1 MSPHFVSLIAPAKLT
16 LSLRVTGIRKDGFHL
31 IDAEM
36 VTLELADELTVDT
49 SRTGLEIT
57 GKFADDLAS
66 PTSAQSA
73 TTQNATTSANVNL
86 VVRALQLANRQ
97 AHISITKNIPSGG
110 GLGGGSADAAA
121 ILRWAGFTDLA
132 SAAKLGAD
140 IAFCIVGGRARV
152 SGIGEVVNPLKKVAR
167 EITLVVP
174 PFRVSTPAVY
184 HAYDQLTDFCQT
196 PLKHAGI
203 NDLEPAA
210 IKVEP
215 RLAIWKEKITH
226 VCGVEPKLAGSG
238 STFWLDGNFTNLA
251 TQLADATVI
260 TTRTN

>member
-1 MSPHFVSLIAPAKLT
+1 MSTQIVSLIAPAKLT
-16 LSLRVTGIRKDGFHL
+16 VSLKVTGVRADGFHL

-36 VTLELADELTVDT
+36 VTLDLADQLVVDT
-49 SRTGLEIT
+49 SRTGLEII
-57 GKFADDLAS
+57 GEFADDLAAS
-66 PTSAQSA
+66 NNT
-73 TTQNATTSANVNL
+73 NDNL
-86 VVRALQLANRQ
+86 VARALQLAGRK
-97 AHISITKNIPSGG
+97 AHVTVTKNIPSGG

-152 SGIGEVVNPLKKVAR
+152 SGIGEVVNPLKKIAR

-184 HAYDQLTDFCQT
+184 RAFDQLTDFGKT
-196 PLKHAGI
+196 PIKHAGV

-215 RLAIWKEKITH
+215 RLAIWKEKIAQA
-226 VCGVEPKLAGSG
+226 CGVVPTLAGSG
-238 STFWLDGNFTNLA
+238 STWWLDGKFENLA
-251 TQLADATVI
+251 EQLSDATVI
-260 TTRTN
+260 CTQTN

>member
-1 MSPHFVSLIAPAKLT
+1 MNAQIVSLIAPAKLT
-16 LSLRVTGIRKDGFHL
+16 VSLKVTGVRADGFHL

-36 VTLELADELTVDT
+36 VTLDLADQLVVDT
-49 SRTGLEIT
+49 SRTGLEII
-57 GKFADDLAS
+57 GEFADDLAAS
-66 PTSAQSA
+66 NNT
-73 TTQNATTSANVNL
+73 NDNL
-86 VVRALQLANRQ
+86 VARALQLAGRK
-97 AHISITKNIPSGG
+97 AHVTVTKNIPSGG

-152 SGIGEVVNPLKKVAR
+152 SGIGEVVNPLKKIAR

-184 HAYDQLTDFCQT
+184 RAFDQLTEFGKT
-196 PLKHAGI
+196 PIKHAGV

-215 RLAIWKEKITH
+215 RLAIWKEKIAQA
-226 VCGVEPKLAGSG
+226 CGVVPTLAGSV
-238 STFWLDGNFTNLA
+238 STWWLDGKFENLA
-251 TQLADATVI
+251 EQLSDATVI
-260 TTRTN
+260 CTQTS